1 MSKRKPKRKPP
12 ALRPPPLSGLDKT
25 IYYTLFVLLPV
36 LLFCAAFL
44 YIKLTRAIAYA
55 DPTVLSSESRA
66 SVFWVFPFLIAALL
80 GGWIPI
86 ANALTNKQP
95 IFGKKGIRYGSP
107 GHAPVYPLFG
117 SDRTK
122 SYIRPSER
130 RYRRFMR
137 RLAVGILAVTFL
149 LTPLSLCGRNSL
161 REDMSITVYSVFNR
175 EVREYE
181 REDIETVT
189 FNAYH
194 TSKGGWQLRAEIR
207 TLDGRRY
214 DFGGDIDTLLYIKRH
229 VPASSVRYQGEEYLE
244 TLIRRR
250 RCNAVEA
257 AKVRALFGK

>member
-1 MSKRKPKRKPP
+1 
-12 ALRPPPLSGLDKT
+12 
-25 IYYTLFVLLPV
+25 
-36 LLFCAAFL
+36 
-44 YIKLTRAIAYA
+44 
-55 DPTVLSSESRA
+55 
-66 SVFWVFPFLIAALL
+66 
-80 GGWIPI
+80 
-86 ANALTNKQP
+86 
-95 IFGKKGIRYGSP
+95 
-107 GHAPVYPLFG
+107 
-117 SDRTK
+117 
-122 SYIRPSER
+122 
-130 RYRRFMR
+130 
-137 RLAVGILAVTFL
+137 
-149 LTPLSLCGRNSL
+149 
-161 REDMSITVYSVFNR
+161 MSITVYSVFNR

-229 VPASSVRYQGEEYLE
+229 VPASSVRYKGEEYLE